1 MSSKAVPE
9 FGPNDWFVEEK
20 YQQFLADPSSVDP
33 IWRDFFADTG
43 SGTRGPSEH
52 VAGVAETAGTTGNGR
67 NGGASAGSQAGASGA
82 GAVNGG
88 NGRATSGTAQAS
100 TAKGTSTGNGAPA
113 RTSSPATSAAPTP
126 TSRASAQ
133 STPMA
138 DATTTKTTSTP
149 STSTRTAGTGPGVT
163 PPPPPPPSRSRA
175 VPATGTPAAPRS
187 LDAGGQ
193 SRAPKPPAAA
203 NAPAGAKAGG
213 KEATDAPPPAPRSA
227 PRTTATPDDLVAAK
241 AAKAAKAA
249 HDAEGSGLTSTP
261 LRGVAAVVVKNMT
274 TSLEVPTATSVRAVP
289 AKLMADNRIVINN
302 FLKRNRGGKI
312 SFTHLIGYAIVRAI
326 GDHPNMNKHFGIVD
340 GKPSVV
346 TPAHVNLGLAI
357 DLPAKGGGRNLI
369 VVPIRN
375 AETMTFTQ
383 FWSAY
388 EQVVRKARAGSLTT
402 EDYAGTTISLTN
414 PGGIGTNHSV
424 PRLMSGQS
432 AIIGV
437 GSLEYPAEFQGASDQ
452 TLSDLGISKIMTL
465 TSTYDHR
472 VIQGAES
479 GEFLRRVHQLLIG
492 EDGFYDDVFTSL
504 RIPYEPVRWV
514 KDLDSGRHGAVDKT
528 ARVLEIIDAYRTRGH
543 LMADTDPLNYRQRRH
558 PDLDVLSHGL
568 TLWDLD
574 REFPVGGFN
583 DQDFMKL
590 RDVLGVLRD
599 SYCRTVGVEYM
610 HIMDPVQRK
619 WIQQRVEVKH
629 EKPPVEEQKY
639 ILGRLNSAEA
649 FETFLQTK
657 YIGQKRFSLEGGETV
672 IALLDAALNKA
683 AEYGMDEVVIGMAH
697 RGRLNVLANIVGKPY
712 SQIFREFE
720 GNMDPGQAHG
730 SGDVKYHLGAEGKY
744 IRPFGDGQV
753 DVTLVANPSH
763 LEVVDPVLEGVARA
777 KQDMLNLG
785 EEGFTVMP
793 VALHGDAAFAGQG
806 VVAETLNLSLLRGY
820 RTGGT
825 LHVIINNQVGF
836 TTAPEMS
843 RSSEYCTD
851 VAKMIQAPI
860 FHVNGDDP
868 EAAVWVARLA
878 VEYRQT
884 FGRDVV
890 IDMVCYRRRGHNE
903 GDDPS
908 MTNPLMYQIIDGK
921 RSVRRIYTEALIG
934 RGDLSP
940 EDAEEALRDY
950 HKQLERVFNEVRELE
965 RGVAAPS
972 PSVEAE
978 QPIPPKVE
986 TKISQ
991 ELLHRVADSAVQFPP
1006 GFTPHPRVK
1015 SVLDRRVEMSRHG
1028 GIDWAFGELL
1038 AIGSLAMEGRLVR
1051 LSGQDTRRGTF
1062 VQRHSVLIDHK
1073 TGAEFR
1079 PLQQLSEDQAR
1090 VLIYDSALSEYAALG
1105 FEYGYSVANRDALVM
1120 WEAQFG
1126 DFVNGAQSVIDEY
1139 LSSGEAKWGQQSGV
1153 VLLLPHAHEG
1163 QGPDHTSGRI
1173 ERFLQLCAEGS
1184 MTIAV
1189 PSTPANYF
1197 HLLRRHVLD
1206 GVHRPMVV
1214 FTPKSMLRNKAA
1226 VSSVEDFTD
1235 GKFESVIADQSVD
1248 PAAVRKVLLTS
1259 GKLFYELDAYR
1270 KKNNITDTAIVR
1282 LEQIYPVPRRKLG
1295 HVLDAYPEVTDFRW
1309 VQEEPANQGSWTFLA
1324 LALPEMLPRLQGIR
1338 RASRRA
1344 MAAPSA
1350 GSARVHEVEQAAVI
1364 QAAFAG

>member
-1 MSSKAVPE
+1 MSSATVPE

-20 YQQFLADPSSVDP
+20 YQQFLADPESVDP
-33 IWRDFFADTG
+33 IWRDFFSDSG
-43 SGTRGPSEH
+43 SGRAAT
-52 VAGVAETAGTTGNGR
+52 ETATGNGQPSADAGIGQGAATGSDR
-67 NGGASAGSQAGASGA
+67 TQGPAGTAVAADSNKDASPVASRSASAPPAG
-82 GAVNGG
+82 
-88 NGRATSGTAQAS
+88 
-100 TAKGTSTGNGAPA
+100 
-113 RTSSPATSAAPTP
+113 
-126 TSRASAQ
+126 SRA
-133 STPMA
+133 
-138 DATTTKTTSTP
+138 
-149 STSTRTAGTGPGVT
+149 V
-163 PPPPPPPSRSRA
+163 PPPPPPPSRSSTNA
-175 VPATGTPAAPRS
+175 TAPAPGSTAADTSGAAENGTPTARQAPPQPAA
-187 LDAGGQ
+187 
-193 SRAPKPPAAA
+193 RAATSPPPPPAR
-203 NAPAGAKAGG
+203 AGG
-213 KEATDAPPPAPRSA
+213 KETVDAPQATTRPTRPA
-227 PRTTATPDDLVAAK
+227 TTATPDDMVAAK
-241 AAKAAKAA
+241 AAKVARAAQ
-249 HDAEGSGLTSTP
+249 DAEGTGETSAP
-261 LRGVAAVVVKNMT
+261 LRGAAATVVKNMT
-274 TSLEVPTATSVRAVP
+274 SSLEVPTATSVRAVP

-326 GDHPNMNKHFGIVD
+326 SDYPSMNRHFALVD

-357 DLPAKGGGRNLI
+357 DLPAKGGGRNLV
-369 VVPIRN
+369 VVPIKG
-375 AETMTFTQ
+375 AETMSFTQ

-388 EQVVRKARAGSLTT
+388 EQIVRKARAGSLIA

-437 GSLEYPAEFQGASDQ
+437 GALEYPAAFQGASSQ
-452 TLSDLGISKIMTL
+452 TLSDLGVSKIITL

-479 GEFLRRVHQLLIG
+479 GEFLRRIHHLLIG
-492 EDGFYDDVFTSL
+492 EEGFYDDVFTSL
-504 RIPYEPVRWV
+504 RLPYEPVRWV
-514 KDLDSGRHGAVDKT
+514 QDLDVGRHGAVDRT

-583 DQDFMKL
+583 DQQFMKL

-610 HIMDPVQRK
+610 HIMDPAQRR

-683 AEYGMDEVVIGMAH
+683 AEYGMDEVVLGMAH

-720 GNMDPGQAHG
+720 GNMDPSQAHG

-744 IRPFGDGQV
+744 VPPFGDGQV

-785 EEGFTVMP
+785 EQGYTVMP
-793 VALHGDAAFAGQG
+793 IALHGDAAFAGQG

-825 LHVIINNQVGF
+825 MHVIINNQVGF
-836 TTAPEMS
+836 TTAPEAS

-934 RGDLSP
+934 RGDLSG

-950 HKQLERVFNEVRELE
+950 HTQLERVFNEVRDLE
-965 RGVAAPS
+965 KAPPAPS

-986 TKISQ
+986 TKIS
-991 ELLHRVADSAVQFPP
+991 EAVLHRIADTAVQFPP

-1015 SVLDRRVEMSRHG
+1015 TVLERRVEMSRHG
-1028 GIDWAFGELL
+1028 GIDWAFGELIAL
-1038 AIGSLAMEGRLVR
+1038 GSIAMEGRLVR

-1073 TGAEFR
+1073 TGAEFL
-1079 PLQQLSEDQAR
+1079 PLQHLSEDQAR

-1105 FEYGYSVANRDALVM
+1105 FEYGYSVSNREALVL

-1173 ERFLQLCAEGS
+1173 ERFLTLCAEGS
-1184 MTIAV
+1184 MTVAV

-1226 VSSVEDFTD
+1226 VSSVADFTA
-1235 GKFESVIADQSVD
+1235 GKFESVIADHTVET
-1248 PAAVRKVLLTS
+1248 AGVRTVLLTS
-1259 GKLFYELDAYR
+1259 GKLYYELDAYR
-1270 KKNNITDTAIVR
+1270 KAHNITDTAIVR
-1282 LEQIYPVPRRKLG
+1282 LEQIYPVPRRKLS
-1295 HVLDAYPEVTDFRW
+1295 HVLEAYPDVTDIRW
-1309 VQEEPANQGSWTFLA
+1309 VQEEPANQGAWTFLA
-1324 LALPEMLPRLQGIR
+1324 LALPEMLPRLHGIKR
-1338 RASRRA
+1338 VSRRA

-1364 QAAFAG
+1364 TAAFAH

>member
-1 MSSKAVPE
+1 MSSAAPE

-20 YQQFLADPSSVDP
+20 YQQFLADPASVDP
-33 IWRDFFADTG
+33 IWRDFFADAKA
-43 SGTRGPSEH
+43 PS
-52 VAGVAETAGTTGNGR
+52 ALIGVAA
-67 NGGASAGSQAGASGA
+67 A
-82 GAVNGG
+82 
-88 NGRATSGTAQAS
+88 
-100 TAKGTSTGNGAPA
+100 NGAA
-113 RTSSPATSAAPTP
+113 KTAA
-126 TSRASAQ
+126 
-133 STPMA
+133 
-138 DATTTKTTSTP
+138 
-149 STSTRTAGTGPGVT
+149 
-163 PPPPPPPSRSRA
+163 PPPPPPPNRPRPRTAPVSS
-175 VPATGTPAAPRS
+175 PAARP
-187 LDAGGQ
+187 
-193 SRAPKPPAAA
+193 AP
-203 NAPAGAKAGG
+203 AGG
-213 KEATDAPPPAPRSA
+213 KENVDAPAAVQPRRPA
-227 PRTTATPDDLVAAK
+227 TTATPDDIVAAK
-241 AAKAAKAA
+241 AAKAARVA
-249 HDAEGSGLTSTP
+249 HQAEGDGLTTTP
-261 LRGVAAVVVKNMT
+261 LRGVAAAVVKNMT
-274 TSLEVPTATSVRAVP
+274 ASLEVPTATSVRAVP

-302 FLKRNRGGKI
+302 FLRRNRGGKI
-312 SFTHLIGYAIVRAI
+312 SFTHLIGYAIIRAI
-326 GDHPNMNKHFGIVD
+326 GDFPNMNRHFTEVD
-340 GKPSVV
+340 GKPAMA

-357 DLPAKGGGRNLI
+357 DLPGKGGGRNLV
-369 VVPIRN
+369 VVPIKN
-375 AETMTFTQ
+375 AETMSFTQ
-383 FWSAY
+383 FWSSY
-388 EQVVRKARAGSLTT
+388 EQVVRKARHGSLTA
-402 EDYAGTTISLTN
+402 EDYQGTTISLTN

-424 PRLMSGQS
+424 PRLMEGQS

-437 GSLEYPAEFQGASDQ
+437 GALEYPAAFQGASDQ
-452 TLSDLGISKIMTL
+452 TLADLGVSKIITL

-479 GEFLRRVHQLLIG
+479 GEFLRRIHQLLIG
-492 EDGFYDDVFTSL
+492 EDQFYDDVFTSL

-514 KDLDSGRHGAVDKT
+514 KDLDAGRHGQIDKT

-574 REFPVGGFN
+574 REFAVGGFN
-583 DQDFMKL
+583 DRDFMKL

-599 SYCRTVGVEYM
+599 SYCRTVGIEYM
-610 HIMDPVQRK
+610 HIMDPVQRR

-744 IRPFGDGQV
+744 IRPFGEGQV

-777 KQDMLNLG
+777 KQDMLDLG
-785 EEGFTVMP
+785 EEGYTVMP
-793 VALHGDAAFAGQG
+793 IAIHGDAAFAGQG

-825 LHVIINNQVGF
+825 MHVIINNQVGF
-836 TTAPEMS
+836 TTAPESS

-934 RGDLSP
+934 RGDISP
-940 EDAEEALRDY
+940 QDAEEALRDY
-950 HKQLERVFNEVRELE
+950 HTQLERVFNEVRELE
-965 RGVAAPS
+965 RAVVEPS

-978 QPIPPKVE
+978 QPIPPRVE
-986 TKISQ
+986 TRISQ
-991 ELLHRVADSAVQFPP
+991 PVMERIADVALEYPE

-1015 SVLDRRVEMSRHG
+1015 QVLERRAEMVRDG

-1038 AIGSLAMEGRLVR
+1038 ALGSIAMEGRLVR
-1051 LSGQDTRRGTF
+1051 MSGQDTRRGTF
-1062 VQRHSVLIDHK
+1062 VQRHSALIDRS
-1073 TGAEFR
+1073 TGAEYL
-1079 PLQQLSEDQAR
+1079 PLQHLSEDQGR

-1105 FEYGYSVANRDALVM
+1105 FEYGYSVANRDALVI

-1173 ERFLQLCAEGS
+1173 ERFLQVCAEGS

-1226 VSSVEDFTD
+1226 VSGVQDFTQ
-1235 GKFESVIADQSVD
+1235 GKFESVIADASIAPLHVK
-1248 PAAVRKVLLTS
+1248 RVLLTS
-1259 GKLFYELDAYR
+1259 GKLYYELDAYR
-1270 KKNNITDTAIVR
+1270 KAHDITDTAIVR
-1282 LEQIYPVPRRKLG
+1282 LEQIYPVPRRKLL
-1295 HVLDAYPEVTDFRW
+1295 HVLESYPNVLDFRW
-1309 VQEEPANQGSWTFLA
+1309 VQEEPANQGAWPFLA
-1324 LALPEMLPRLQGIR
+1324 LALPEMLPRLLGIQR
-1338 RASRRA
+1338 VSRRA

-1350 GSARVHEVEQAAVI
+1350 GSAKVHEVEQQAVI
-1364 QAAFAG
+1364 TAAFAR